1 MRIKH
6 RLLRTEVAPS
16 APAWYAGG
24 VKDGKPASI
33 RILANLHASQKASRD
48 MSGGVLRYAA
58 MHPGVEVKLYGLGA
72 PQSHIGELR
81 DWKPEGVIV
90 TTEDAAEIRR
100 IERIGCRAAVFVNV
114 EPPEKTRLR
123 CGSVFCDGEAV
134 AQAAA
139 ELFARKRLRHVAYVG
154 ARANDPWSA
163 ERETALRK
171 CAEGMGLSFDS
182 FDPPRGV
189 RTQPVREMA
198 ALARW
203 VGALPKPCGIFAA
216 NDIRAKEVMDAC
228 AAASVSVPGQVLVL
242 GVDDE
247 EFVCRQMR
255 PTLSSVVPDFDK
267 GGYLAAEMLVELLS
281 GGPRRIGRRLFGVRG
296 IVERLSTSD
305 PNEAGRMVERAEEFI
320 REHATSADISVRDV
334 AKASAASLRLLQKN
348 FKFITGTTVCEAIQ
362 TARLQRACSL
372 LTETRTPIGRIA
384 ELCGFGGDAYLKKL
398 FRNRLG
404 CTMRDYRH
412 RKAPCLMP

>member
-1 MRIKH
+1 
-6 RLLRTEVAPS
+6 
-16 APAWYAGG
+16 
-24 VKDGKPASI
+24 
-33 RILANLHASQKASRD
+33 
-48 MSGGVLRYAA
+48 
-58 MHPGVEVKLYGLGA
+58 
-72 PQSHIGELR
+72 
-81 DWKPEGVIV
+81 
-90 TTEDAAEIRR
+90 
-100 IERIGCRAAVFVNV
+100 
-114 EPPEKTRLR
+114 
-123 CGSVFCDGEAV
+123 
-134 AQAAA
+134 
-139 ELFARKRLRHVAYVG
+139 
-154 ARANDPWSA
+154 
-163 ERETALRK
+163 
-171 CAEGMGLSFDS
+171 
-182 FDPPRGV
+182 
-189 RTQPVREMA
+189 MA

-412 RKAPCLMP
+412 REAPCLMP